1 MFGGLILTIYGLFA
15 RTFYSGGIGRRG
27 QPFKPE
33 WYHRMLPIFLGL
45 LFFFGG
51 LYLRR

>member
-1 MFGGLILTIYGLFA
+1 MIGGLFLVGYGLFA
-15 RTFYSGGIGRRG
+15 RRFYSGNVGRKG
-27 QPFKPE
+27 DPYKPE

-51 LYLRR
+51 LYLSR